1 MPPEGGGA
9 EEASEIDG
17 STPASTP
24 APSPPASSPVDEDRD
39 TRQTPHSEGKDTPKQ
54 KLDKGQKTFKETKG
68 TKSQVFQTAAGQE
81 GQQAEEVM
89 LAEAEEDHEAKTS
102 TKKKKKSDQAK
113 GADDEKKGK
122 SEKKLEKKKQGEK
135 GKDDKKPGVNKGEVK
150 GKTPTKM
157 GVGGGETEGEE
168 SVQDGGKSATKP
180 SRGRKRGRNRSAPK
194 DKNKKVEGKQGKTT
208 AKRAGCIFPVAR
220 IHRFLKSYMAARCR
234 VGGSAGIF
242 TAAVMEYLAAE
253 VLELAGNVCADYHLK
268 RITPRHLQIAIR
280 GDEELAGFVK
290 ATIAG
295 GGVIPNINQ
304 SLFPD
309 VRLREDET
317 YKASKSTR
325 RQLRMDPGAEMTPRT
340 DRARSDRDMHMPSST
355 QPTPQTEEDD
365 DKPSEK
371 DKDDPKD
378 PKLRA
383 RKDKDP
389 KKNLKKG
396 GGLGAKN
403 VKKNL
408 KPGEK
413 DKGESPGPKK

>member
-9 EEASEIDG
+9 EETSEIDG

-39 TRQTPHSEGKDTPKQ
+39 TRQTPHSEGKDTPKA

-81 GQQAEEVM
+81 AQQAEEVM
-89 LAEAEEDHEAKTS
+89 LAEAEEDHEAKAS
-102 TKKKKKSDQAK
+102 TKKKKDQAK
-113 GADDEKKGK
+113 GDDEKKGK
-122 SEKKLEKKKQGEK
+122 SEKKLDKKKQE
-135 GKDDKKPGVNKGEVK
+135 GKDDKKTGLKKGEVK

-157 GVGGGETEGEE
+157 GAGGGETEGEE
-168 SVQDGGKSATKP
+168 SVHDGGKTTKP
-180 SRGRKRGRNRSAPK
+180 SRGRKRGRTRSAPK
-194 DKNKKVEGKQGKTT
+194 DKNKKIEGKQGKTT

-340 DRARSDRDMHMPSST
+340 DRDMHMPSST

-365 DKPSEK
+365 EK
-371 DKDDPKD
+371 LSQKGKDGPDLKD
-378 PKLRA
+378 PKTRA
-383 RKDKDP
+383 RKDKDA
-389 KKNLKKG
+389 KNKTLKKG
-396 GGLGAKN
+396 GAKN

-413 DKGESPGPKK
+413 DKGQSPGPKK